1 MSGISTCSVSYTD
14 TYRDETEKMENKIDI
29 YFIST
34 RGTAKIALR
43 FESAL
48 SAKIIQFDC
57 FFPSSF
63 REKVKFNLKKRT
75 EKLSCIKA
83 KSSKCACPRDNF
95 PSSFLFQKLESF
107 VNRLGIAQMP
117 TTYLPLFVHRIYL

>member
-1 MSGISTCSVSYTD
+1 MSGTLRWISTCSVSYID

-57 FFPSSF
+57 FFRRAF
-63 REKVKFNLKKRT
+63 GKKLNLT
-75 EKLSCIKA
+75 
-83 KSSKCACPRDNF
+83 
-95 PSSFLFQKLESF
+95 
-107 VNRLGIAQMP
+107 
-117 TTYLPLFVHRIYL
+117 